1 MSLCLYIQGQ
11 ITKAIICLKFKSI
24 HHAQQGDNS
33 YIKDSMKCKNQMFFR
48 EKLVSTLETEQHMF
62 MKKQFKS

>member
-1 MSLCLYIQGQ
+1 
-11 ITKAIICLKFKSI
+11 
-24 HHAQQGDNS
+24 
-33 YIKDSMKCKNQMFFR
+33 MFFS